1 MKMKRP
7 QLSKALA
14 SRIRGA
20 QSRLEA
26 QIQTHIWAE
35 KDIPEI
41 KEKLA
46 AFEADPVGWSER
58 HYPGHG
64 QDSYPVQTHISRSR
78 EALERKLARRDDELR
93 ELAEAQDH
101 LQKVEEEVLE
111 QAKRIRSTTVTEP
124 WPKPVAGIEVQ
135 TLQLKRMIEREET
148 QHKRE
153 QERRDL
159 EYAREEAREVE
170 RRDQEDR
177 EARRRHVAKGPE
189 HVLVHQMTNKFIKI
203 AFDEYK
209 SSPEYARAQDGNW
222 AGGLISFVTSKMG
235 AEAGAKGA
243 AMAREMIVAAKRSN
257 EDLWDVCRRN
267 GFWTPDSI

>member
-1 MKMKRP
+1 MKRP
-7 QLSKALA
+7 RLSKALA

-20 QSRLEA
+20 QSKLEA

-46 AFEADPVGWSER
+46 GFEADPVGWSER

-64 QDSYPVQTHISRSR
+64 PDSYPVQTHISRSR

-93 ELAEAQDH
+93 ELAEAQDD
-101 LQKVEEEVLE
+101 LQAVEEEVFE
-111 QAKRIRSTTVTEP
+111 QAKRIRPTTVTEP

-135 TLQLKRMIEREET
+135 ALQIKRMIEREEA
-148 QHKRE
+148 QHTRK
-153 QERRDL
+153 QERQNL
-159 EYAREEAREVE
+159 EYAREEAREAE

-189 HVLVHQMTNKFIKI
+189 HVLIHQMTNKFIKI

-209 SSPEYARAQDGNW
+209 SSPEYARAQGGNW
-222 AGGLISFVTSKMG
+222 AGGLISFVTSEIG

-257 EDLWDVCRRN
+257 EDLWEVCRRN